1 MINQL
6 PTKTEIK
13 HLVDELICPERA
25 DIEVKAFCE
34 ILQAV
39 ITPDNWEA
47 YELAQAAQQYA
58 FTKTNEFEKA
68 FNKFVGIP
76 TYNYEEK
83 EKVSE
88 VSETL
93 N

>member
-1 MINQL
+1 MFSVKNRTFFTT
-6 PTKTEIK
+6 P
-13 HLVDELICPERA
+13 VRA
-25 DIEVKAFCE
+25 FDS
-34 ILQAV
+34 
-39 ITPDNWEA
+39 